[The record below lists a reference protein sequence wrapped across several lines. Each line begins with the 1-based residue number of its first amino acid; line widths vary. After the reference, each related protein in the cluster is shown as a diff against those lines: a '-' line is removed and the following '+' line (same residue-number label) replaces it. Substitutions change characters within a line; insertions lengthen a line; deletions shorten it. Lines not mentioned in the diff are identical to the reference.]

1 MLMKVYKVEAKDS
14 SVERLQEFV
23 GGVATGDN
31 KIKIDRTFALNET
44 VEAHRY
50 MESNKATG
58 KLVYHDRSFS
68 LLNVILRHPAA
79 PGLHVA
85 WCC

>member
-23 GGVATGDN
+23 GSVATGDN

-44 VEAHRY
+44 FEAHSY

-58 KLVYHDRSFS
+58 KLIIMTEAFLY
-68 LLNVILRHPAA
+68 
-79 PGLHVA
+79 
-85 WCC
+85 

>member
-1 MLMKVYKVEAKDS
+1 MLMKVYKVGAKDS

-23 GGVATGDN
+23 GSVATGDN

-50 MESNKATG
+50 MESNQATAN
-58 KLVYHDRSFS
+58 LFIMTEAFLY
-68 LLNVILRHPAA
+68 
-79 PGLHVA
+79 
-85 WCC
+85 